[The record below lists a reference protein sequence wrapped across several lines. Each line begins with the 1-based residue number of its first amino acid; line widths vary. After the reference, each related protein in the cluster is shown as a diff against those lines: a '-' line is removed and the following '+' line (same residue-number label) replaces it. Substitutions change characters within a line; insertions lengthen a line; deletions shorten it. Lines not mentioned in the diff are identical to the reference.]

1 MYKPGTIKL
10 VWFENYNLL
19 KSQMF
24 DSLEQALAE
33 AKALK
38 LGNDFMIN
46 KLVLTENNYYEWTV
60 LPEGKYMIYK
70 YGMIVTNNPLLF
82 AIAILL
88 FGYGAFCFSKNIL
101 QKINN

>member
-1 MYKPGTIKL
+1 MYSPGTIKL

-24 DSLEQALAE
+24 DSLEQALAQ

-46 KLVLTENNYYEWTV
+46 KLLLNDNNYYEWTV
-60 LPEGKYMIYK
+60 LPEGKYTTYK
-70 YGMIVTNNPLLF
+70 YGMIITNNPLLL
-82 AIAILL
+82 AIAIFI
-88 FGYGAFCFSKNIL
+88 FGYGAFCLTKNIIKL
-101 QKINN
+101 KS